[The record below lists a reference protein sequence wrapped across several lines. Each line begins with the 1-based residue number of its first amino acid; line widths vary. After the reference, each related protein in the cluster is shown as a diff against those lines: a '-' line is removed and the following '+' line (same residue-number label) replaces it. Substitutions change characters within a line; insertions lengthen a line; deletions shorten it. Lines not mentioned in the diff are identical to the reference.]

1 MEQPRRTLSVSA
13 ADVSGLRILEKY
25 DVGAVRV
32 YVTRDGR
39 YIVGEPPISP
49 EADEL
54 YGAIVSRMS
63 LGVEVEPADD
73 PEEAAVRFGEAFWEV
88 AERMKRLEDAKALF
102 PNLDYYLRRNFAGY
116 GLLDPLMR
124 DPDIEDILC
133 SAPARPIRV
142 VHRRYSGTFN
152 TLVSNVMF
160 RDQEEMESYIQR
172 VYGRTGTEPTESRPM
187 SVTHMADGS
196 RISATFGSQVSQP
209 GCTIAIR
216 RFPQNPYTIADMI
229 RNGTMTSVMAAYL
242 WTLLDAKAVGL
253 VIGVTGSGK
262 TTLLSSLVSMM
273 NPRWRILTIEDTL
286 ELRIPHTDWV
296 RLNTRR
302 SYGMMGEQFDVTV
315 RNLIDI
321 SLTQRPD
328 YEIVG
333 ETRLFDMDAL
343 FQSVGTGHGGL
354 TSFHASTPYGALARM
369 RGGGIGDGEL
379 ALLWF
384 VAHSARVRR
393 GGAYRRKVTDISE
406 IVPDGAGGIRV
417 CNVFQYDMASDK
429 FLGGNISES
438 YRYGEALRV
447 CGITDPE
454 SDMERRIMLLE
465 RCARQR
471 KSTPDGVLGVLGG
484 YYK

>member
-1 MEQPRRTLSVSA
+1 MESCRRAISVSTA
-13 ADVSGLRILEKY
+13 SVRGLRILEKY
-25 DVGAVRV
+25 DVGAVRICI
-32 YVTRDGR
+32 TRDGR
-39 YIVGEPPISP
+39 YVVNEPPISP
-49 EADEL
+49 EADGL
-54 YGAIVSRMS
+54 YSSIVSRIN
-63 LGVEVEPADD
+63 LGADADPEGD
-73 PEEAAVRFGEAFWEV
+73 PEEMSIRFGEAFWEV
-88 AERMKRLEDAKALF
+88 AERMKRLEDAKRLF
-102 PNLDYYLRRNFAGY
+102 PNLDYYMRRDLVGY

-124 DPDIEDILC
+124 DPHIEDILC

-142 VHRRYSGTFN
+142 VHRKYSGMFN
-152 TLVSNVMF
+152 TLVSNVEF
-160 RDQEEMESYIQR
+160 SGQDEMENYIQR
-172 VYGRTGTEPTESRPM
+172 VYGRTGTEPTESRPL

-196 RISATFGSQVSQP
+196 RISAAFGSQVSKP
-209 GCTIAIR
+209 GCAIAIR
-216 RFPQNPYTIADMI
+216 RFPQRPYTITDMI
-229 RNGTMTSVMAAYL
+229 RNGTMTRTMAAYL

-286 ELRIPHTDWV
+286 ELRIPHVDWV

-302 SYGMMGEQFDVTV
+302 SYGMAGEEFDVTI
-315 RNLIDI
+315 RNLIDM

-393 GGAYRRKVTDISE
+393 GGAYHRKVTDISE
-406 IVPDGAGGIRV
+406 VIPDNAGGIRV
-417 CNVFQYDMASDK
+417 SNIFRYDAISDTFEHTDVYK
-429 FLGGNISES
+429 SH
-438 YRYGEALRV
+438 RYMEAVRV
-447 CGITDPE
+447 CGIPDPIC
-454 SDMERRIMLLE
+454 DMERRISLLDVCV
-465 RCARQR
+465 RRNLN
-471 KSTPDGVLGVLGG
+471 TPNGVFGVLGR
-484 YYK
+484 YYR